1 MGHDQ
6 VQLQGAPLHLCQRQQ
21 LRWAVVLLRAVCLG
35 CAKFLV
41 MTWGCNRFIYV
52 FFYICM
58 YVCMYVR
65 TYVRMYVC
73 MYVCV
78 CTCICGRCSC
88 VIALE

>member
-52 FFYICM
+52 FFYIYIICM

-65 TYVRMYVC
+65 TYVC

-78 CTCICGRCSC
+78 HMHMWKVLLCDSP
-88 VIALE
+88 